1 VFTKQKFLT
10 KGQSSF
16 SDHFTAIQ
24 FGRSAGMMMVGS
36 WRTRTSP
43 KKNNNGVALKKVNK
57 VKFLSKSLAKEGSVR
72 KEKKNVST
80 VPRSPS
86 QEVY

>member
-1 VFTKQKFLT
+1 
-10 KGQSSF
+10 
-16 SDHFTAIQ
+16 
-24 FGRSAGMMMVGS
+24 MMMVGS

-72 KEKKNVST
+72 KEKKSFDGSPIT
-80 VPRSPS
+80 RSRGVLETSSASRFEPNANIFIL
-86 QEVY
+86 